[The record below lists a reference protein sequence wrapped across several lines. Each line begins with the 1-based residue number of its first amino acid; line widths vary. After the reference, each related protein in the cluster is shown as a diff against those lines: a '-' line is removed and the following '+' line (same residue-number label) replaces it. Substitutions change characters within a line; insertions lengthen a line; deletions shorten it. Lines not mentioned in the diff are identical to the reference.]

1 MRDRKIQ
8 GSFSQHRQHMD
19 VPLGAST
26 DAPSM
31 TATPTH
37 AQRLLGSIFLT
48 ALVALPAYA
57 TPAQKPDFSGA
68 WRLDDRNSDTTDTL
82 TAAMR
87 NEARHEQQASLP
99 QSPGTGSPGST
110 TGGAGNGGG
119 HRGGMGSH
127 GGGMGG
133 HGGGMGGGGHGRH
146 GGGDSSTGKK
156 SDADKDPI
164 ATATYPMPPMLK
176 VDSVLLV
183 QQDDKTFQVRLNDGS
198 QLTGKLDGQPR
209 QSLSGNAMVR
219 GHMENG
225 QLRVSVQYADG
236 MQLEQTWALSPDGQ
250 QMVVTGAWKI
260 PALDQPVTFKRTYVG
275 LH

>member
-1 MRDRKIQ
+1 
-8 GSFSQHRQHMD
+8 
-19 VPLGAST
+19 
-26 DAPSM
+26 M
-31 TATPTH
+31 TATPSP
-37 AQRLLGSIFLT
+37 APRLLGSILLAAVF
-48 ALVALPAYA
+48 ALPAYA
-57 TPAQKPDFSGA
+57 APGQKPDFTGA
-68 WRLDDRNSDTTDTL
+68 WQLDDRNSDTIDTL

-87 NEARHEQQASLP
+87 NEARHEQQASPP
-99 QSPGTGSPGST
+99 QNPGAGSPGPT
-110 TGGAGNGGG
+110 TGGAGNGGS

-127 GGGMGG
+127 GGGMGGGGMGG

-209 QSLSGNAMVR
+209 QSLSGSAMVR

-225 QLRVSVQYADG
+225 QLNVSVQYADG
-236 MQLEQTWALSPDGQ
+236 MQLEQTWAMSPDGQ
-250 QMVVTGAWKI
+250 QMIVTGAWKV
-260 PALDQPVTFKRTYVG
+260 PTLEQPVTFKRTYVG

>member
-1 MRDRKIQ
+1 
-8 GSFSQHRQHMD
+8 
-19 VPLGAST
+19 
-26 DAPSM
+26 M
-31 TATPTH
+31 TATPSPT
-37 AQRLLGSIFLT
+37 QRLLGSIFLAT
-48 ALVALPAYA
+48 LLVLHAHAAPV
-57 TPAQKPDFSGA
+57 QKPDFSGA

-87 NEARHEQQASLP
+87 TEARNEQQASLP
-99 QSPGTGSPGST
+99 QNANATSAGAPA
-110 TGGAGNGGG
+110 GAGAGGG
-119 HRGGMGSH
+119 RHGGGMGGH
-127 GGGMGG
+127 GGGMGGGGMGG

-146 GGGDSSTGKK
+146 GDSGTGTAKK
-156 SDADKDPI
+156 PDTDKDPI

-176 VDSVLLV
+176 LDSVLLV

-198 QLTGKLDGQPR
+198 QLTGKLDGQAR

-219 GHMENG
+219 GHVENG

-260 PALDQPVTFKRTYVG
+260 PALEQPVTFKRTYVG

>member
-1 MRDRKIQ
+1 MI
-8 GSFSQHRQHMD
+8 
-19 VPLGAST
+19 
-26 DAPSM
+26 
-31 TATPTH
+31 ATPSPI
-37 AQRLLGSIFLT
+37 QRLLGSILLAT
-48 ALVALPAYA
+48 LYTLPGHAA
-57 TPAQKPDFSGA
+57 PTQKPDFTGA

-82 TAAMR
+82 TTAMR

-99 QSPGTGSPGST
+99 QNPGAGSPGAPA
-110 TGGAGNGGG
+110 GGAGNGGG
-119 HRGGMGSH
+119 HRGGGMGGH
-127 GGGMGG
+127 GGGMGGGGMGG
-133 HGGGMGGGGHGRH
+133 HGGGMGGGGHGHH

-156 SDADKDPI
+156 QDADKDPI

-225 QLRVSVQYADG
+225 QLHVSVQYADG
-236 MQLEQTWALSPDGQ
+236 MQLEQTWAMSPDGQ
-250 QMVVTGAWKI
+250 QMVVTGAWKV
-260 PALDQPVTFKRTYVG
+260 PTLEQPVTFKRTYVG